1 MTVLLSN
8 IRSQLVGIYIEI
20 CRREAGDSNIIRKVG
35 GVGRTPGVRLHEKIA
50 KKIVLEKEIQARIP
64 LEMTLMTPLTVFNML
79 LDYC

>member
-20 CRREAGDSNIIRKVG
+20 CWREAGDSNIIRKVG

-50 KKIVLEKEIQARIP
+50 KKKFKKKKFKQESP
-64 LEMTLMTPLTVFNML
+64 LK
-79 LDYC
+79 